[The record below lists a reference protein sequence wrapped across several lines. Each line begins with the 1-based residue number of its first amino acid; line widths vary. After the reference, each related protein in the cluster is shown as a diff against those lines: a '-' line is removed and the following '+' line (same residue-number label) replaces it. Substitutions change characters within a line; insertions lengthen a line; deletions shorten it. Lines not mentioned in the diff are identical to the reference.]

1 MTSMTRWL
9 SPILLTMW
17 LASMSLISAQ
27 AAQAAE
33 TNTKKNAPNMTRNI
47 SGEFDLKMLPQPQE
61 GGSAAPG
68 RMLLD
73 KRFHGALDATS
84 VGQMLAL
91 MTATKGSAGYVAME
105 LVTGSLVG
113 KRGSFTLQHSGTMTR
128 GTPTLSVSVV
138 PDSGTEALHGL
149 SGQMKIRIE
158 GGKHFY
164 DFEYTLPD
172 KTE

>member
-1 MTSMTRWL
+1 MKSMTRWL
-9 SPILLTMW
+9 SQILLTVW
-17 LASMSLISAQ
+17 LASMNLIS
-27 AAQAAE
+27 AQAAE
-33 TNTKKNAPNMTRNI
+33 TNTKKNAPSMTRNI
-47 SGEFDLKMLPQPQE
+47 SGEFDLKMVPQPQE
-61 GGSAAPG
+61 GGPDAPG

-105 LVTGSLVG
+105 LVTGSLGG

-128 GTPTLSVSVV
+128 GSPTLSVSVV

-149 SGQMKIRIE
+149 GGQMKIRIE